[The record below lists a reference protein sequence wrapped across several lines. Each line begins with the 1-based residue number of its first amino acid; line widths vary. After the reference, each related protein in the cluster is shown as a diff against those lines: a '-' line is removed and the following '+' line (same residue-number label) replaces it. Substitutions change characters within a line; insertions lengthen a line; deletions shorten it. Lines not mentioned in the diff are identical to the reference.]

1 MPAPAARH
9 QLLIAEGRLAF
20 DQGNLA
26 AAREAFAAAATAQPD
41 WPEALARLAETCSLL
56 GDQPAAAQHWSSVLA
71 LRPGLA
77 VAHTGLA
84 LALRALGR
92 LEEATAQF
100 EKAVAANP
108 ALVETHFNLGT
119 QYLALGR
126 PKQAATVF
134 RGALR
139 LDPTHSGARFNIAL
153 ALLKGGDFK
162 TGALAYEARWK
173 AEWRGRERPF
183 SGPRWTGRPLPSG
196 QTLLLWGEQ
205 GIGDEI
211 MFAGLIPA
219 AIQAAA
225 GPCLVECA
233 PRLVPLFTRSFPL
246 AQIVPRADPP
256 SPALPLTS
264 AQAPL
269 GALPGLLWPAGT
281 APTAPSPFLQADPDT
296 KEQIHSRL
304 RRLGAGPK
312 IGIAWR
318 GGHPAAGRPRVIPA
332 SAWAP
337 LFARPDLVVINLQ
350 HGATADETAAIASAG
365 GRLHTLDDIDPLR
378 DMDTFAALVGSLDAI
393 VAVDNSTIHLAAALG
408 RPTAVLLAQDSD
420 WRWGVDGTPCP
431 WYRSLTRLRQSK
443 AGVWT
448 APIQAALD
456 FLASLPPDRP

>member
-9 QLLIAEGRLAF
+9 QLLIAEGRAAF
-20 DQGNLA
+20 DHGNFT
-26 AAREAFAAAATAQPD
+26 AAREAFAAATSAQPD
-41 WPEALARLAETCSLL
+41 CPEALARLAETCGVL
-56 GDQPAAAQHWSSVLA
+56 GDHPAAAQHWSSVLV

-77 VAHTGLA
+77 VAYTGLA
-84 LALRALGR
+84 LTLRAIGR
-92 LEEATAQF
+92 LEDATAQF
-100 EKAVAANP
+100 ERAVAANP
-108 ALVETHFNLGT
+108 ALAETPLHSRHLP
-119 QYLALGR
+119 ALGR
-126 PKQAATVF
+126 PGQAATVF
-134 RGALR
+134 REALR
-139 LDPTHSGARFNIAL
+139 LDPAHSGARFNLSL
-153 ALLKGGDFK
+153 ALFKGDFK

-196 QTLLLWGEQ
+196 QSLLLWGEQ

-233 PRLVPLFTRSFPL
+233 PRLVPLFARSFPL
-246 AQIVPRADPP
+246 AHIVPRADPP
-256 SPALPLTS
+256 SPALPLAA

-269 GALPGLLWPAGT
+269 GALPGLLWPAG
-281 APTAPSPFLQADPDT
+281 APPVAPNHYLQADPAT
-296 KEQIHSRL
+296 KAQLRTRL
-304 RRLGAGPK
+304 DLLGAGPK

-332 SAWAP
+332 PAWAP
-337 LFARPDLVVINLQ
+337 LFAHPDLVVINLQ
-350 HGATADETAAIASAG
+350 HGATAEETAALASAG
-365 GRLHTLDDIDPLR
+365 GRLHTLADIDPLR

-431 WYRSLTRLRQSK
+431 WYPSLTRLRQSK
-443 AGVWT
+443 ADDWA

-456 FLASLPPDRP
+456 FLAALPPCRP